1 MNVSRMYVRVDD
13 LRVYINVVKQPILYL
28 NWLYRRYT
36 NNRFSLVS
44 RALLGFKSTWSDLN
58 PGSVLTSGIF
68 KSW

>member
-28 NWLYRRYT
+28 SWLDRRYT

-44 RALLGFKSTWSDLN
+44 RALLGF
-58 PGSVLTSGIF
+58 
-68 KSW
+68 